1 MQEEIHARRRI
12 HEDTDMVYEEEMS
25 YEDEDCMIFA
35 RGLVCELSVS
45 LLASP
50 PFLPLVERPKAV
62 AEKD

>member
-1 MQEEIHARRRI
+1 MA
-12 HEDTDMVYEEEMS
+12 YEEEMS